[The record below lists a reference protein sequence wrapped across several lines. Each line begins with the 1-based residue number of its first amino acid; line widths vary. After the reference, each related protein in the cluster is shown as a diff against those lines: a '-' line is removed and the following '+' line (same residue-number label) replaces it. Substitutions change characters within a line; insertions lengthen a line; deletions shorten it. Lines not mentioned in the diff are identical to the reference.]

1 MELSNKQIGNVRS
14 AFESILR
21 ADYININEINQLK
34 DLESYYIDMFGNL
47 GLLLQRQDNYIAGRR
62 GTGKTALLLRGY
74 FECLKTISSKMK
86 KESEYFGNKKIL
98 PIYIDLSNCNE
109 IFSENSTLE
118 AIEIYMV
125 RQIIQSL
132 KEQLKL
138 IFDDKVL
145 GVFRKENPAL
155 DDLLFIE
162 DALING
168 LAIRNSRKLEI
179 NDEHKQKEE
188 DIIEG
193 QLSLSDVKISGKSS
207 YDIESASTM
216 TYEQIRGLDIQSFLN
231 KIDEIRKKAG
241 IDDIYVFLDEFSDLN
256 DTEQK
261 LLSVLIK
268 KFLGSKINMFFKI
281 GVITDRFIF
290 GDKIRIGR
298 DIYPIPL
305 DLNEFVERYG
315 GLAPTLK
322 RMQLYM
328 EQLIEKRL
336 EIFCQGLHFS
346 DVFEGTKAIITQRVA
361 TEAMGVPRSIGL
373 ILQNAWIQ
381 TTASKGN
388 KKIGIQ
394 EINYGIRATRKTYFM
409 QFSGA
414 IKTRSIPGFYMDMWS
429 DILQKAV
436 YEKQKNFNRPASHI
450 LLDPVRKEYMNIFC
464 EYFLTHFLEEGRS
477 SKYGGNYSLYCIDYD
492 ICQENS
498 IKFAEDKDEFTSVR
512 FIYDSVLSEYDG
524 YFVKD
529 KIKSY
534 KCDICGRIY
543 EENEVNQAKVKRCF
557 DDDTI
562 LTEIIHKDIP
572 ATEGNFVEVEIK
584 ILGYISEL
592 DYDHAENARQISDA
606 VGCNWQKV
614 SNWCSKVLHKKGLI
628 QIRQE
633 VKNLYYGI

>member
-1 MELSNKQIGNVRS
+1 MRLTNKQIGNVRS

-21 ADYININEINQLK
+21 TDYINISEIEQLK
-34 DLESYYIDMFGNL
+34 DLDSYYIDMFGNL
-47 GLLLQRQDNYIAGRR
+47 GLLLQRQDNYVAGRR

-74 FECLKTISSKMK
+74 FECLKTISSKVK
-86 KESEYFGNKKIL
+86 GESGYFGDRRIL

-109 IFSENSTLE
+109 IFSESYTLA

-138 IFDDKVL
+138 IFDEKVL
-145 GVFRKENPAL
+145 GIFRKENPAL

-168 LAIRNSRKLEI
+168 LTIQNSRRLEF
-179 NDEHKQKEE
+179 NDEYKQKTE
-188 DIIEG
+188 DSIQGRI
-193 QLSLSDVKISGKSS
+193 SLTDAGISGKSS
-207 YDIESASTM
+207 YDFENASSM
-216 TYEQIRGLDIQSFLN
+216 SYEQMRGLDIQSFLN
-231 KIDEIRKKAG
+231 KIDEIRSKAG
-241 IDDIYVFLDEFSDLN
+241 IDDIFVFLDEFSDLN
-256 DTEQK
+256 SVEQK
-261 LLSVLIK
+261 LLSMLIK

-281 GVITDRFIF
+281 GVITDRFNF
-290 GDKIRIGR
+290 GEKIRVGR

-305 DLNEFVERYG
+305 DLNEFVERFG
-315 GLAPTLK
+315 GLTPTLK

-336 EIFCQGLHFS
+336 ELFCLGLHFN
-346 DVFEGTKAIITQRVA
+346 DVFEGTKASVTERIA
-361 TEAMGVPRSIGL
+361 TEAMGVPRSMGL

-381 TTASKGN
+381 ATSSESD
-388 KKIGIQ
+388 KKIGLQ

-414 IKTRSIPGFYMDMWS
+414 IKTRSISGFYMDMWS
-429 DILQKAV
+429 DMLQKAIN
-436 YEKQKNFNRPASHI
+436 EKQKYPSRPASHI
-450 LLDPVRKEYMNIFC
+450 LIDPVRKGYMNIFC

-498 IKFAEDKDEFTSVR
+498 IKFAGDKDEFTSVR
-512 FIYDSVLSEYDG
+512 FIYDSVLSKYDG

-534 KCDICGRIY
+534 KCECCGRIY
-543 EENEVNQAKVKRCF
+543 EEHEVSQAKVKRCF

-572 ATEGNFVEVEIK
+572 ITEGNYVEVEIK

-592 DYDHAENARQISDA
+592 DFEHAENARQISDA
-606 VGCNWQKV
+606 VGCKWQKV
-614 SNWCSKVLHKKGLI
+614 SNWGSKVLYKKGLI

-633 VKNLYYGI
+633 SKNLYYGI